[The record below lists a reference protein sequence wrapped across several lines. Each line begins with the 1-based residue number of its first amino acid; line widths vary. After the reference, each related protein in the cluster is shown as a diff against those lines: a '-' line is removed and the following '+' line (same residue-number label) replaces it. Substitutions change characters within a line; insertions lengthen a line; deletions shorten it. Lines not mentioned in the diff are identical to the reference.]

1 MRKTSGLQC
10 IPSDSLA
17 LSLMRISLWDIHRHN
32 LGAFSDGNHGVV
44 TSCQASRMAWAI
56 GIHGPPLQ
64 DLPWPKMSSGIG
76 TVQPK
81 RLALCTGAEEVRKD
95 PISFLDQGPRAM
107 LRSYGAVSQT
117 VPSPS
122 RGACTHTVCH
132 HIALNFWYRKGKVD
146 LLPARTL
153 CLAGFCCHGTIAL
166 LSTHPFRESLSYL
179 PPETGVVRVKSV
191 HWEGWGTTLQD

>member
-1 MRKTSGLQC
+1 
-10 IPSDSLA
+10 
-17 LSLMRISLWDIHRHN
+17 
-32 LGAFSDGNHGVV
+32 
-44 TSCQASRMAWAI
+44 MAWAI

-132 HIALNFWYRKGKVD
+132 HIALNF
-146 LLPARTL
+146 
-153 CLAGFCCHGTIAL
+153 
-166 LSTHPFRESLSYL
+166 
-179 PPETGVVRVKSV
+179 
-191 HWEGWGTTLQD
+191 